1 MFARMVCAAWI
12 AAGWWISMAAQDT
25 RSVTEPH
32 LPPACATLTAEIAA
46 PGGVIAPN
54 DEARLDTARIQDA
67 IDHCPTKSNGTQSA
81 GVYLRAQGA
90 DDVFLSGPLELRS
103 GVMLVVEAHTVLA
116 GSRDPRVYDL
126 TPGSCGI
133 VSAKG
138 HGCRPLIAGDDVEN
152 SGIMGEGSIDG
163 RGGATLLGQK
173 FTWWDLAHEAKV
185 TDRNQSV
192 PWMIILR
199 RAKNFTMYD
208 ITLRNSPGFHVAVN
222 ESDGFTA
229 WGVKIMTPKTARN
242 TDGIDPGSSRNVTIT
257 HCFIHAGDD
266 NVAVKSSAAGPAQN
280 ISILHNHFYTGHGM
294 SIGSGTNG
302 GVNHMLV
309 EDLTI
314 DGTDNGIRIK
324 SDRSR
329 GELVHDVNYRNICI
343 RDTKNPLF
351 FTPLYTRLGGDLIP
365 EYRDITLSDVNILTA
380 GTYTLLGADAEH
392 KLQLTFDN
400 VFAEDQAHSRM
411 ISKVAAI
418 TLGPRK
424 GNLQPVGE
432 DVTVTE
438 MPGAQAG
445 TPLNCEG
452 RFVPFPA
459 SDTAPEMAGSA
470 PPLDKALY
478 VAKDGTAEYTTIQS
492 ALDAAPED
500 GAEIIV
506 APGTY
511 REVLAIAKP
520 HITLRSAHED
530 ARETVVV
537 NDRSAGTSGGTLR
550 SATANVT
557 GDDFF
562 AENITFQND
571 FNRTHPQLPQGS
583 QALALLVRG
592 DRAEFHNVRLLGNQ
606 DTVFAGSRDCKDG
619 DAVCEP
625 ARQYFS
631 DCYIEGNVDFIF
643 GDGKAVFDHC
653 TIHSTPHHG
662 GFITAQSKHFPSEE
676 SGFVLN
682 RCRLTGDKAETGT
695 VYLGRPW
702 RPYATVVYLNTEM
715 DAQIDPAGWSEW
727 QAGETN
733 RLETALFAE
742 YGSTGSGANEAAREP
757 HAKHLTAEEANQFAP
772 AVFLRGADNWTP
784 ATLRAETNVGAAK

>member
-1 MFARMVCAAWI
+1 MVCAAWM
-12 AAGWWISMAAQDT
+12 AAGLWISVAAQDT
-25 RSVTEPH
+25 RTVTEPH

-46 PGGVIAPN
+46 PGGVIAPD
-54 DEARLDTARIQDA
+54 DEARLDTARIQEA
-67 IDHCPTKSNGTQSA
+67 MDHCATQQGDKA
-81 GVYLRAQGA
+81 GEGVYLRAAGA
-90 DDVFLSGPLELRS
+90 KDVFLSGPLTLRS
-103 GVMLVVEAHTVLA
+103 GVTLVVETHTALV

-138 HGCRPLIAGDDVEN
+138 HGCKPLLLGDGVEN

-163 RGGATLLGQK
+163 RGGATLSGQK
-173 FTWWDLAHEAKV
+173 VTWWDLAHEAKV

-199 RAKNFTMYD
+199 RAKNFTLCG

-257 HCFIHAGDD
+257 HCSIHAGDD

-280 ISILHNHFYTGHGM
+280 LSVVHNHFYTGHGM

-302 GVNHMLV
+302 GVDHMLV

-314 DGTDNGIRIK
+314 DGADNGIRIK

-329 GELVHDVNYRNICI
+329 GGLVHDVAYHDVCI

-351 FTPLYTRLGGDLIP
+351 FTPLYTRLGGNLIP
-365 EYRDITLSDVNILTA
+365 EYRDITLSDVHILTA
-380 GTYTLLGADAEH
+380 GTYTFLGADAEH
-392 KLQLTFDN
+392 KLQLTLDN
-400 VFAEDQAHSRM
+400 VFAEDQAHSKM
-411 ISKVAAI
+411 MSNDAAI
-418 TLGPRK
+418 TVGPRK
-424 GNLQPVGE
+424 GNLEPAGD
-432 DVTVTE
+432 DVTVTA
-438 MPGAQAG
+438 MPNATAG

-459 SDTAPEMAGSA
+459 TDTAPEMVGSA
-470 PPLDKALY
+470 PPVDKALY

-492 ALDAAPED
+492 AVDAAPVD

-511 REVLAIAKP
+511 REVLTIAKP

-530 ARETVVV
+530 AHETVVV
-537 NDRSAGTSGGTLR
+537 NDRSAGDSGGTLH
-550 SATANVT
+550 SATVNVT
-557 GDDFF
+557 GDDFY

-619 DAVCEP
+619 DTACAP

-631 DCYIEGNVDFIF
+631 DCYVEGNVDFIF
-643 GDGKAVFDHC
+643 GDGKAVLDHC
-653 TIHSTPHHG
+653 EIHSTPHHG
-662 GFITAQSKHFPSEE
+662 GYITAQSKHFPTQD

-682 RCRLTGDKAETGT
+682 RCTLTGDKAETGD
-695 VYLGRPW
+695 VFLGRPW

-715 DAQIDPAGWSEW
+715 GEHIDPAGWSEW
-727 QAGETN
+727 HPGETQ
-733 RLETALFAE
+733 RLETAFFAE
-742 YGSTGSGANEAAREP
+742 YGSKGPGAGPAGREP
-757 HAKHLTAEEANQFAP
+757 HAQSLTAEQAKQFLP
-772 AVFLRGADNWTP
+772 AAFLRGKDNWTP
-784 ATLRAETNVGAAK
+784 ATLRAETK